1 VRVRPWPGAGRTLS
15 GVNPTPTPRQTF
27 IMCKPDAVERSLVGE
42 IVSRIERKGL
52 QIVAMDLRTPDRP
65 LAEAHYDEH
74 RDKPFF
80 GELVDF
86 LTRGPVVAM
95 VVEGP
100 DDQTFA
106 LMRTLIGKTRVED
119 AQPGSIRGDF
129 ATTTNENLVHG
140 SDSVESAAR
149 EISLWFPS

>member
-1 VRVRPWPGAGRTLS
+1 VSRTRTVS
-15 GVNPTPTPRQTF
+15 DVNQTF
-27 IMCKPDAVERSLVGE
+27 IMCKPDAVERGLVGE
-42 IVSRIERKGL
+42 IIARIERKGL
-52 QIVAMDLRTPDRP
+52 KIVRMDLRTPDRP
-65 LAEAHYDEH
+65 LAEAHYEEH
-74 RDKPFF
+74 ASKPFF

-100 DDQTFA
+100 DDQTFH
-106 LMRTLIGKTRVED
+106 LMRTLIGKTQVAD

-140 SDSVESAAR
+140 SDGTESAAR
-149 EISLWFPS
+149 EIELWFPS

>member
-1 VRVRPWPGAGRTLS
+1 VT
-15 GVNPTPTPRQTF
+15 TTF
-27 IMCKPDAVERSLVGE
+27 IMCKPDAVERGLVGE

-52 QIVAMDLRTPDRP
+52 RIVAMDMRVPDAA
-65 LAEAHYDEH
+65 LAEAHYEEH
-74 RDKPFF
+74 SDKPFF
-80 GELVDF
+80 GELVTF

-100 DDQTFA
+100 DDGTWH
-106 LMRTLIGKTRVED
+106 LMRTLIGKTKVED

-140 SDSVESAAR
+140 SDGTESAAR
-149 EISLWFPS
+149 EIGLWFPGLA

>member
-1 VRVRPWPGAGRTLS
+1 VTDTVPA
-15 GVNPTPTPRQTF
+15 NQTF
-27 IMCKPDAVERSLVGE
+27 IMCKPDAVERGLVGE
-42 IVSRIERKGL
+42 IISRIERKGL
-52 QIVAMDLRTPDRP
+52 RIVAMDLRVPDRA
-65 LAEAHYDEH
+65 LAEEHYAEH

-100 DDQTFA
+100 DEQTFHV
-106 LMRTLIGKTRVED
+106 MRTLIGKTKVED

-140 SDSVESAAR
+140 SDGVESAAR
-149 EISLWFPS
+149 EISLWFG

>member
-1 VRVRPWPGAGRTLS
+1 
-15 GVNPTPTPRQTF
+15 
-27 IMCKPDAVERSLVGE
+27 MCKPDAVERGLVGE

-52 QIVAMDLRTPDRP
+52 RIVAMELRTADRD
-65 LAEAHYDEH
+65 LAAAHYEEH
-74 RDKPFF
+74 SEKPFF

-100 DDQTFA
+100 DDNTWH
-106 LMRTLIGKTRVED
+106 LMRTLMGATKVDD
-119 AQPGSIRGDF
+119 AAPGSIRGDF

-140 SDSVESAAR
+140 SDGPESAER
-149 EISLWFPS
+149 EIGLWFGA

>member
-1 VRVRPWPGAGRTLS
+1 VTR
-15 GVNPTPTPRQTF
+15 TF
-27 IMCKPDAVERSLVGE
+27 IMCKPDAVERGLVGE
-42 IVSRIERKGL
+42 IVTRIERKGL
-52 QIVAMDLRTPDRP
+52 RVVAMELRVPDVA

-74 RDKPFF
+74 SDKPFF
-80 GELVDF
+80 GELVAF

-100 DDQTFA
+100 DDQTWH
-106 LMRTLIGKTRVED
+106 LMRTLIGKTKVED

-140 SDSVESAAR
+140 SDGTESAAR
-149 EISLWFPS
+149 EIGLWFPGLT

>member
-1 VRVRPWPGAGRTLS
+1 
-15 GVNPTPTPRQTF
+15 
-27 IMCKPDAVERSLVGE
+27 MCKPDAVERGLVGE
-42 IVSRIERKGL
+42 IIARIERKGL
-52 QIVAMDLRTPDRP
+52 RIVAMDLRTADRA

-100 DDQTFA
+100 DDQAFGI
-106 LMRTLIGKTRVED
+106 MRTLIGKTKVED

-140 SDSVESAAR
+140 SDSNESAAR

>member
-1 VRVRPWPGAGRTLS
+1 
-15 GVNPTPTPRQTF
+15 
-27 IMCKPDAVERSLVGE
+27 MCKPDAVERGLVGE
-42 IVSRIERKGL
+42 IIARIEHKGL
-52 QIVAMDLRTPDRP
+52 RIVAMDLRTPDRA

-86 LTRGPVVAM
+86 LSRGPVVAM

-100 DDQTFA
+100 DDQTFSI
-106 LMRTLIGKTRVED
+106 MRTLIGKTKVED
-119 AQPGSIRGDF
+119 AQPGSIRGDL
-129 ATTTNENLVHG
+129 ATSTNENLVHG
-140 SDSVESAAR
+140 SDANESAAR

>member
-1 VRVRPWPGAGRTLS
+1 MS
-15 GVNPTPTPRQTF
+15 STF

-52 QIVAMDLRTPDRP
+52 RITAMEMRVPDVA

-80 GELVDF
+80 GELVAF

-100 DDQTFA
+100 EDGA
-106 LMRTLIGKTRVED
+106 WHLMRTLIGKTKVED

-140 SDSVESAAR
+140 SDGDESAAR
-149 EISLWFPS
+149 EIALWFPGLA